1 VLSGGALVLLLTAY
15 RVPAGQIASPA
26 TFRIQLSGREWALSI
41 LSGMVW
47 GFYNVGLVLVL
58 VFGPSLFT
66 SQGVPIGTAGAM
78 ASIVS
83 WTMLISLPLG
93 GYVAQR
99 LNAPNAVMGGSFI
112 ALAVAGSALAMGAPP
127 VLACLAFGVLAGP
140 PPGPIMG
147 LPGAALRPQNRAAG
161 MGVYYAAYYAAMAGL
176 VPVAGAIRDATQSA
190 SAPLYFAAGMML
202 AAAVSL
208 AGFRLVQR
216 EVASPR

>member
-1 VLSGGALVLLLTAY
+1 
-15 RVPAGQIASPA
+15 
-26 TFRIQLSGREWALSI
+26 
-41 LSGMVW
+41 
-47 GFYNVGLVLVL
+47 
-58 VFGPSLFT
+58 
-66 SQGVPIGTAGAM
+66 
-78 ASIVS
+78 
-83 WTMLISLPLG
+83 MLISLPLG